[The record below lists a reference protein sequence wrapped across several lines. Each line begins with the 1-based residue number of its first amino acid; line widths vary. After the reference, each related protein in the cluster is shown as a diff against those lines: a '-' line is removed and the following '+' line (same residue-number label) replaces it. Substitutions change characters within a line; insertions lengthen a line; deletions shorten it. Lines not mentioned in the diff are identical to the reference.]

1 MRMRVYLLGGL
12 GRFDNSSG
20 EGVSTYMYEIY
31 HGLKASKSIK
41 ADKIE
46 YPIRDRTGGAYSWFR
61 MAVMASFSDYSGA
74 DIIHKVDVKPI
85 NPIRKGRAKI
95 VSTAHDFQPL
105 IEPALDSD
113 MTVSLK
119 GRIHLALETRYSLR
133 LMLKSDY
140 LLANSTL
147 TKNDA
152 VKLGFESK
160 RAFVINHGIGR
171 TYISRKIRRKEGKTC
186 VVGYIGAFRSRK
198 NVGFAIRAFKMT
210 SHKKLEF
217 RLWGS
222 KRYEY
227 EKLESGA
234 GDDKRIHFMG
244 FAPAQKIVD
253 TYDSFDVFVFPSLYE
268 GMGYEI
274 LEAKARRIPVII
286 YKHAKIPEE
295 VRRYCIEAKD
305 EYAMAD
311 AIEKIFSNGPDD
323 KMLSKAMQDARGFT
337 WEKTI
342 SKTIDAYEKICEA

>member
-1 MRMRVYLLGGL
+1 MKVYLLGGQ

-31 HGLKASKSIK
+31 RGLKSNKGIK
-41 ADKIE
+41 ASKIE

-61 MAVMASFSDYSGA
+61 MAVIASFSDYSHA

-85 NPIRKGRAKI
+85 NPVRKGAAKI

-105 IEPALDSD
+105 LEPALDSD
-113 MTVSLK
+113 MSTSLK
-119 GRIHLALETRYSLR
+119 GRIRLALETRYSLR

-152 VKLGFESK
+152 VKLGFEGS
-160 RAFVINHGIGR
+160 RTFVINHGIDKA
-171 TYISRKIRRKEGKTC
+171 YMSNMPRKKAGKKY

-210 SHKKLEF
+210 SQKNLEF
-217 RLWGS
+217 RLWGN

-227 EKLESGA
+227 EKLESA
-234 GDDKRIHFMG
+234 ASDDKRIYFMG
-244 FAPAQKIVD
+244 FAPAQKIVE
-253 TYDSFDVFVFPSLYE
+253 TYDSFDAFVFPSLYE

-274 LEAKARRIPVII
+274 LEAKARGLPVII

-295 VRRYCIEAKD
+295 VRRYCIEVKD
-305 EYAMAD
+305 EGAMAD
-311 AIEKIFSNGPDD
+311 AIENLCSNGPDD
-323 KMLSKAMQDARGFT
+323 SIISKAMRDARNFT
-337 WEKTI
+337 WEKTV
-342 SKTIDAYEKICEA
+342 SKTIEAYEEICEA